1 MLSGIAGALVRWI
14 TGDLVG
20 QLTRAYESKLAAQ
33 NDAQRIAADIRIKA
47 IEAQIAAD
55 ANAASVV
62 KTGMQYKVF
71 WIPWLIAAVPTSM
84 WYGWGMLDS
93 LAGGALPSVAALPP
107 QLKEYADVVFQNI
120 FYVGGGVAGA
130 QIVAN
135 AMRGR

>member
-1 MLSGIAGALVRWI
+1 MLSGIATGLLRWI

-20 QLTRAYESKLAAQ
+20 QLTKAYEAKLAAQ

-47 IEAQIAAD
+47 LEAQMQAD
-55 ANAASVV
+55 ANSASVV
-62 KTGMQYKVF
+62 KAGMQFKAF

-84 WYGWGMLDS
+84 WFGWGMMDS
-93 LAGGALPSVAALPP
+93 LFNGALPSVAALPP
-107 QLKEYADVVFQNI
+107 QLKEYADVVFANI

-135 AMRGR
+135 AIRGR